1 MADVHSQLAD
11 VIDLVTAA
19 RSMPLSSSCIIDRAA
34 LLAAL
39 QNLDELLPSELSK
52 ARDVI
57 SGREDV
63 VEDGRREADQ
73 IIATARQERARLI
86 SRSEVAQAAA
96 KEADR
101 VLSEAHA
108 NAEATRADVDDYVD
122 TKLANFEVVLQRTI
136 QAVEKG
142 REKLR
147 GRQVHHQLADDEP
160 LPE

>member
-11 VIDLVTAA
+11 VIDMVTAA
-19 RSMPLSSSCIIDRAA
+19 RSMPLSSSCVIDRTA

-39 QNLDELLPSELSK
+39 RRLDELLPSELSQ

-57 SGREDV
+57 SDRAEV
-63 VEDGRREADQ
+63 VEEGRREAQ
-73 IIATARQERARLI
+73 AIIAAARQERARLI
-86 SRSEVAQAAA
+86 SRAEVAQAAA

-101 VLSEAHA
+101 VLSEANA
-108 NAEATRADVDDYVD
+108 NAESTRADVDDYVD

-147 GRQVHHQLADDEP
+147 GRQPHHQLVDDDP